1 MDGRPLTGRY
11 VVGRADVGGS
21 EVALP
26 REALN
31 EIATAGTGHPIL
43 VVPQSK
49 LGNSV
54 GDVRVNRYSRMPELA
69 RVSEGLTPPQRAKV
83 AGHEIGHVVDQVAGE
98 IPGKWPDGVPADASG
113 RLKLDMD
120 GRPLTARHVV
130 GRAEVGGSDVALP
143 REALNEIA
151 TAGTGSPILAVPQ
164 SELGRDVGSVT
175 VARFTRRPTMARVS
189 EGLPPAQ
196 FRKVAG
202 HEIGHVI
209 DQVAGEIPVTG
220 LHTELRQLYNTLQ
233 SGTER
238 TRNLVE
244 PKHWGYRGDEIPRE
258 YMAEAIRAYM
268 TDPNYIKT
276 VAPKTAA
283 RIGDAAPRHRPTGI
297 VAGPR
302 RHRGF

>member
-31 EIATAGTGHPIL
+31 EIATAGTGRPIL

-69 RVSEGLTPPQRAKV
+69 RVSEGLTPPQLEKV
-83 AGHEIGHVVDQVAGE
+83 TGRVIDQVAGE
-98 IPGKWPDGVPADASG
+98 IPGKWPDGVPTYDSG

-120 GRPLTARHVV
+120 GRPFTARHVV
-130 GRAEVGGSDVALP
+130 GRAEVGASDVALP

-189 EGLPPAQ
+189 EKLSPPQ
-196 FRKVAG
+196 LEKVAG

-220 LHTELRQLYNTLQ
+220 LNAELRQLYNTLQ

-244 PKHWGYRGDEIPRE
+244 PKHWGYKGDEIPRE
-258 YMAEAIRAYM
+258 YMAEAIRAYV
-268 TDPNYIKT
+268 TDPNSIKT
-276 VAPKTAA
+276 VAA
-283 RIGDAAPRHRPTGI
+283 RIGDAAPPTHGD
-297 VAGPR
+297 R
-302 RHRGF
+302 RRASPSSRFLNAER